1 MILIL
6 SDAADETT
14 CSVINWINRL
24 KPLEEVI
31 RINYTD
37 KITALTISNN
47 SIIVTFRRWN
57 NVQLEIDFNTITA
70 YWYRRGRLD
79 FDKFFSEQF
88 LKKQLYD
95 YEQTELKRIAEYLHH
110 CLRKIK
116 CLNSFLNVAPNK
128 LVVNHIAEE
137 CGLTT
142 PSYIISSKKNELS
155 KFTTKEN
162 FVITKGIDESICIE
176 TEENVLHGYTEKL
189 TIDDL
194 AEYDDD
200 VFPSLLQ
207 KQVEKKY
214 ELRIFYLDGSFYS
227 MAIFSQRDEQ
237 TQIDFRKYNFRTP
250 NRCVPY
256 TLPHAIESKLK
267 LLMDKLE
274 LNSGSIDMIVD
285 LNNEYVFLEVNP
297 IGQFG
302 MVSEP
307 CNYFLEKKVA
317 EFLIN

>member
-1 MILIL
+1 MVLIL

-14 CSVINWINRL
+14 CSVIDWINRI
-24 KPLEEVI
+24 KPSEEVI

-47 SIIVTFRRWN
+47 SIIIKFHRWN
-57 NVQLEIDFNTITA
+57 DDELEIDLNKITA
-70 YWYRRGRLD
+70 YWYRRGKLD
-79 FDKFFSEQF
+79 FDNFFSEHIIQ
-88 LKKQLYD
+88 KQLYE
-95 YEQTELKRIAEYLHH
+95 YEQTELKRITEYLHH
-110 CLRKIK
+110 RFKKIK

-128 LVVNHIAEE
+128 LIVNDVAED
-137 CGLTT
+137 CGLNT

-155 KFTTKEN
+155 KFTTKEK
-162 FVITKGIDESICIE
+162 FVVTKGIDESICIE

-237 TQIDFRKYNFRTP
+237 TQIDFRKYNFKMP
-250 NRCVPY
+250 N
-256 TLPHAIESKLK
+256 
-267 LLMDKLE
+267 
-274 LNSGSIDMIVD
+274 
-285 LNNEYVFLEVNP
+285 
-297 IGQFG
+297 
-302 MVSEP
+302 
-307 CNYFLEKKVA
+307 
-317 EFLIN
+317 